1 MFGKPEMNIYY
12 LETLTLE
19 VAFRYIISFFDR
31 INFQYMSQGRS
42 QVLNRPLQDIAQNF
56 DNDVII
62 MTLASLSWRQGKHE
76 KF

>member
-62 MTLASLSWRQGKHE
+62 MTLASLS
-76 KF
+76 

>member
-1 MFGKPEMNIYY
+1 MFGKPQMNIYY

-19 VAFRYIISFFDR
+19 VVFSCIISFFGR

-42 QVLNRPLQDIAQNF
+42 QDLHRPLQDIAQNF

-62 MTLASLSWRQGKHE
+62 MTLASLT
-76 KF
+76 